1 MAAAT
6 VGFRAAVFLGVPS
19 RPVSSRAVRG
29 RSLLTRTLCLGD
41 PPACGAAASRRG
53 LHPAAMTTEAERS
66 RFLSSAGSAGGPA
79 VTRISVE
86 GNIAV
91 GKSTFARLLQQVN
104 SEWEVVPEPIA
115 KWCNISTTSNNKDVA
130 GQKSVGNLL
139 QMLYQDP
146 QRWSYTFQSHS
157 CMSRIKTHLAPL
169 SPRLLKAT
177 EPTQIFER
185 SVYSDR
191 YVFASSLYELGCLNA
206 TEWAIYQDWHTFL
219 LNQFGVRIALEG
231 IIYLRA
237 SPKKCLGRLQRRG
250 RAEEK
255 NVQLDYLEKL
265 HSQHENWLVN
275 KSTELHFEH
284 LKTVPVLV
292 LDVNEEF
299 ENDKTRQEA
308 LLKQVKDFANTLKLG
323 N

>member
-1 MAAAT
+1 
-6 VGFRAAVFLGVPS
+6 
-19 RPVSSRAVRG
+19 
-29 RSLLTRTLCLGD
+29 
-41 PPACGAAASRRG
+41 
-53 LHPAAMTTEAERS
+53 
-66 RFLSSAGSAGGPA
+66 
-79 VTRISVE
+79 
-86 GNIAV
+86 
-91 GKSTFARLLQQVN
+91 
-104 SEWEVVPEPIA
+104 
-115 KWCNISTTSNNKDVA
+115 
-130 GQKSVGNLL
+130 
-139 QMLYQDP
+139 MLYQDP

-191 YVFASSLYELGCLNA
+191 YIFASSLYELGCLNA

-231 IIYLRA
+231 IIYLQA
-237 SPKKCLGRLQRRG
+237 SPKKCLERLQQRG

-275 KSTELHFEH
+275 KSTELHFEY